1 MALFWVK
8 DSYILR
14 PYKGPEVTME
24 PQLINEN
31 PSVFNAWI
39 SWFFSGIFETI
50 LASFSSPIPTAAKP
64 AHLFRYSF
72 DDLAERPGL
81 NLFGLVVQEFSTS
94 AVVVLGVGMMV
105 CVYIDVEEM
114 LNPFLSIEFM
124 HVVYGAKSFVHRP

>member
-1 MALFWVK
+1 
-8 DSYILR
+8 
-14 PYKGPEVTME
+14 ME